1 MLRINLLPV
10 KEIKQRAAA
19 KQQLTVFGFAFVGLL
34 AILILAVLM
43 LNGQISNLKTEIVD
57 LEQRKAALAKILQE
71 IEELKKKKDEV
82 DKQTDLIKNL
92 EKNSALTAHLLNEV
106 ANLTPNERLWLTSL
120 NQTGAS
126 MNISGMALDNQT
138 VAEFLERLK
147 KESNYISSVTLA
159 NSSLSVYAGRNLKSF
174 TLSCAVAMP
183 EPEKIEK
190 EAEATAQVK

>member
-19 KQQLTVFGFAFVGLL
+19 KNQLTVFGLAFAGLL
-34 AILILAVLM
+34 VVLVLAVLM
-43 LNGQISNLKTEIVD
+43 LNGQISSLKTEIAD

-82 DKQTDLIKNL
+82 DKQTALIENL
-92 EKNSALTAHLLNEV
+92 EKSSALTAHLLNEV

-120 NQTGAS
+120 NQAGAS
-126 MNISGMALDNQT
+126 MNLSGMALDNQT
-138 VAEFLERLK
+138 VAEFLEKLK
-147 KESNYISSVTLA
+147 GSKYISSVTLA

-174 TLSCAVAMP
+174 TLSCAVAVP
-183 EPEKIEK
+183 EPEKK
-190 EAEATAQVK
+190 EAGAEAAAQVK

>member
-19 KQQLTVFGFAFVGLL
+19 KNQLAVFGLVFAGLL
-34 AILILAVLM
+34 VILILAVLM
-43 LNGQISNLKTEIVD
+43 LNGQISSLKTEVAD
-57 LEQRKAALAKILQE
+57 LEQRKSALAKILQE

-82 DKQTDLIKNL
+82 DKQTALIENL
-92 EKNSALTAHLLNEV
+92 EKSSALTAHLLNEV

-120 NQTGAS
+120 NQAGAS
-126 MNISGMALDNQT
+126 MNLSGMALDNQT
-138 VAEFLERLK
+138 VAEFLEKLK
-147 KESNYISSVTLA
+147 GSKYISSVTLA

-183 EPEKIEK
+183 ESEKK
-190 EAEATAQVK
+190 EAGAEAAAQVK

>member
-19 KQQLTVFGFAFVGLL
+19 KNQLAIFGFIFAGLL
-34 AILILAVLM
+34 AVLVLAVLV
-43 LNGQISNLKTEIVD
+43 LNGQISSLKTEVAD
-57 LEQRKAALAKILQE
+57 LEQKKTALAKILQQ
-71 IEELKKKKDEV
+71 IEELKKKKEEV
-82 DKQTDLIKNL
+82 DKQTALIENL
-92 EKNSALTAHLLNEV
+92 EKSSALTAHLLNEV

-126 MNISGMALDNQT
+126 MNISGIALDNQT
-138 VAEFLERLK
+138 VAEYLDKL
-147 KESNYISSVTLA
+147 KESKYISNVTLA

-183 EPEKIEK
+183 EPEKK
-190 EAEATAQVK
+190 EEGAEAAAQAK